1 MYRPAETPIDEA
13 KRAPATPGDLPTEH
27 LEAELCELAAHLA
40 AGMSRWIALV
50 DEYDRREGW
59 GSWWGV
65 KSTAHWISWR
75 CACSTHT
82 AREHV
87 RVARALRDLPLT
99 REAFARGELSYSK
112 VRALTRV
119 AIPDSEEFLL
129 HQARYATAVQLDHM
143 LSAYRHSEWPDPEI
157 HGEPKLTW
165 AWNRDGSLKVEARL
179 AADDGRAFLDALE
192 AARSWIR
199 DNERETGAEN
209 VPAGTS
215 PEALLEHP
223 ATNADALSLIC
234 ESFMVH
240 SAAERAG
247 PQRRQLIVHVDV
259 ETLQG
264 KGAGHEKLEHGPAI
278 SPEVARRLGC
288 DSALQVLVK
297 CGKKALYL
305 GRRTRSISPALN
317 IALRERDEVLS
328 VSWLHPSAVGR
339 RPPHRPL
346 GEGGRTRPRQPDP
359 PLPSPPP
366 PPPRGRLL
374 AHRRRERRAP
384 LPQPAGRATRELTAA
399 AALPPGA
406 RRRKPSCRA

>member
-1 MYRPAETPIDEA
+1 
-13 KRAPATPGDLPTEH
+13 
-27 LEAELCELAAHLA
+27 
-40 AGMSRWIALV
+40 
-50 DEYDRREGW
+50 
-59 GSWWGV
+59 
-65 KSTAHWISWR
+65 
-75 CACSTHT
+75 
-82 AREHV
+82 
-87 RVARALRDLPLT
+87 
-99 REAFARGELSYSK
+99 
-112 VRALTRV
+112 
-119 AIPDSEEFLL
+119 
-129 HQARYATAVQLDHM
+129 M

-317 IALRERDEVLS
+317 IALRERDEGCRFPGCTHRRWVDAHRIVPWAKGGGPDLDNLILLCRRHHRL
-328 VSWLHPSAVGR
+328 LH
-339 RPPHRPL
+339 
-346 GEGGRTRPRQPDP
+346 EGGFSLTGDANGELRFRNPRGER
-359 PLPSPPP
+359 LANSPPP
-366 PPPRGRLL
+366 PRSHRALVDENQAAGHEIDAETLL
-374 AHRRRERRAP
+374 KGDGERMDLEENVYAVAQAIHGPKRDAY
-384 LPQPAGRATRELTAA
+384 
-399 AALPPGA
+399 
-406 RRRKPSCRA
+406 S